1 MSGTSGFQVAHGA
14 TVHSSGAVGYFE
26 LSTLPPTT
34 NRLFFNAPGKG
45 RSRTLKYKQWRHT
58 AGWELKLQRVKPF
71 AVPVRIAIT
80 LPDRSGR
87 APDIDNTAKALIDLL
102 VDHQI
107 IRSDDKSVLRELW
120 LRWDPDTDVIGVRI
134 VATTLEGATPTSE
147 ESE

>member
-1 MSGTSGFQVAHGA
+1 MSSTNGFQVAHGA
-14 TVHSSGAVGYFE
+14 TVHSSGAGAYFE

-45 RSRTLKYKQWRHT
+45 RSRTAKYKQWRHT

-80 LPDRSGR
+80 LPDGPGR

-102 VDHQI
+102 VGHQI
-107 IRSDDKSVLRELW
+107 IKSDHKSVLRELW
-120 LRWDPDTDVIGVRI
+120 LRWERDTDVVGVRI
-134 VATTLEGATPTSE
+134 VATALEGATPTGE